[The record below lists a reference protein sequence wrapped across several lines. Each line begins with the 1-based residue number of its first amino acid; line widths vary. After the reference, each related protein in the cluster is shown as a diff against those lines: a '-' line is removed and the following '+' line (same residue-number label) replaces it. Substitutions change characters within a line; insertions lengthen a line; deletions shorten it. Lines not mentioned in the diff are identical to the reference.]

1 MDRTPEVFALSLH
14 WSIQFVIVH
23 QGAELTKDVVALR
36 LPEKGQWNIFHLR
49 ITV

>member
-14 WSIQFVIVH
+14 WSIRFMIVH
-23 QGAELTKDVVALR
+23 QDAELTKGVVAVR
-36 LPEKGQWNIFHLR
+36 LPEKWQWNIFHLR